1 MCRFAIL
8 YSEKLK
14 EYDLGH
20 VLTRDRYQNFIEL
33 FQERLGHH
41 SDFEIVTPPY
51 ATHSDLKLIH
61 TEDYIQRIERCESR
75 DPFDTPLS
83 PGLVRAAKLLAG
95 AGKYAGEIVHSG
107 EYAKAFVIGG
117 GVQHASRSREKG
129 FGVFS
134 DIGIC
139 AQNLVQNSGVTKIL
153 IIDTDAH
160 AGDGIYNIFS
170 EDRRILYLS
179 VHQDPSTLY
188 PGKGFVHE
196 IGTASGRG
204 YSVNVPLSPH
214 SGEETYRYVLNS
226 VFVPLAEEFEPQ
238 IILMVD
244 GSDPHFTD
252 RITQMGLTLKG
263 IKMVATIVSE
273 TAGKICGGK
282 LVDFVGSGY
291 SSSLDVVSLGW
302 LASIAGVTGTEV
314 AIEEPYPIPPDLKP
328 DRGLKEARETVRSI
342 KNRLSAYWTCFGS

>member
-1 MCRFAIL
+1 MCKFAIL

-20 VLTRDRYQNFIEL
+20 VLTQDRYQNFIEL
-33 FQERLGHH
+33 FQERLGHY
-41 SDFEIVTPPY
+41 SDFRIVTPPY
-51 ATHSDLKLIH
+51 ATDSDLKLIH
-61 TEDYIQRIERCESR
+61 TEDYIRRVERCESR

-117 GVQHASRSREKG
+117 GVQHASRNREKG

-134 DIGIC
+134 DVGIC
-139 AQNLVQNSGVTKIL
+139 AQNLVQNFGVTKIL

-160 AGDGIYNIFS
+160 AGDGIYEIFS
-170 EDRRILYLS
+170 EDPRVLYLS
-179 VHQDPSTLY
+179 MHQDPSTLY
-188 PGKGFVHE
+188 PGKGFVDE
-196 IGTASGRG
+196 IGNGLGKG
-204 YSVNVPLSPH
+204 YSVNVPLPPH
-214 SGEETYRYVLNS
+214 AGDTVYEYALNQ
-226 VFVPLAEEFEPQ
+226 VFIPLAEEFEPE

-263 IKMVATIVSE
+263 IKMVATLVSE
-273 TAGKICGGK
+273 TADRICAGK

-291 SSSLDVVSLGW
+291 SSSPQIVSLGW

-314 AIEEPYPIPPDLKP
+314 AIEEPQPIPPDLKP

-342 KNRLSAYWTCFGS
+342 KNRLSAYWTCLGS